1 MTTFFNDFS
10 SIFCRPR
17 INKMNSVKDSEQ
29 KQSGNYFFLEDE

>member
-1 MTTFFNDFS
+1 MTLIFNDFFF
-10 SIFCRPR
+10 FCRPR